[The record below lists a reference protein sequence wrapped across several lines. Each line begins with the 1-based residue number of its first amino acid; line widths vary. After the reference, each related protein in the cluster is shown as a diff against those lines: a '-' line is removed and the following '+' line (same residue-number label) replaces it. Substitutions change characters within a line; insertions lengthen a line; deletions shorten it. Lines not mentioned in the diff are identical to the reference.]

1 MNIRYPK
8 LQTTAFSNSLL
19 GCCQQ
24 ARLSKDE
31 EVVFDLSNTEFITP
45 FGIILLAGTIAECL
59 KKDLRVKYQRPKKVS
74 TKRFLSGIGF
84 NGFFKLSDE
93 QHKIESSHVQLKRI
107 FTIDSLLTDQI
118 VEVFDHALHMS
129 DGVRGSLKL
138 AINEVMTNAFD
149 HSESRDGC
157 YVCAQNYPQA
167 RTIRLCIADFGIGL
181 LKRLSPKY
189 TDLRDSH
196 HAIKLAIQEG
206 ITTRPGLSGG
216 YGLWHIHRFIEMN
229 EGRMCILSG
238 DGKVVWDFKGAKS
251 KVKEQTMHYPFSG
264 TIINLEINADR
275 EGYYF
280 LETDDGQIF

>member
-59 KKDLRVKYQRPKKVS
+59 KKDLRVKYQRPKKVT

-84 NGFFKLSDE
+84 NDFFKLSDE

-129 DGVRGSLKL
+129 DGVRGSS
-138 AINEVMTNAFD
+138 AIPGALM
-149 HSESRDGC
+149 
-157 YVCAQNYPQA
+157 
-167 RTIRLCIADFGIGL
+167 
-181 LKRLSPKY
+181 KRLQP
-189 TDLRDSH
+189 
-196 HAIKLAIQEG
+196 
-206 ITTRPGLSGG
+206 
-216 YGLWHIHRFIEMN
+216 
-229 EGRMCILSG
+229 
-238 DGKVVWDFKGAKS
+238 
-251 KVKEQTMHYPFSG
+251 
-264 TIINLEINADR
+264 
-275 EGYYF
+275 
-280 LETDDGQIF
+280 